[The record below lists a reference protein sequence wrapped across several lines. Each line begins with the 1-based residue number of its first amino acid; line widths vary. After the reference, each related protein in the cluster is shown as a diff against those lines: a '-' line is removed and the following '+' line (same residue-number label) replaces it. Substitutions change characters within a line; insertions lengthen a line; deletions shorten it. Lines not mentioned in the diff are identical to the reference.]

1 MIENFDFVTDVNA
14 RKLDWNFKVYIVR
27 IWEVPSKYN
36 KKEIGSIEM
45 ILQDCKG
52 GRIYATIPRALA
64 EKWSGNIIE
73 FEMYTMTNFIVFDN
87 KTISKNGVSRMEDPR
102 DLITSRGLMTKRMVV
117 ILEDLENNKMSCTLF
132 GQLVDHILPHLDDG
146 RVETLIVVLQYFKA
160 TRWNG
165 KTSVQS
171 NFDISKVHINP
182 TLKEID
188 SFRCRLLSGGPSS
201 STRISQVSSPAAWSA
216 NDEFNRGSVSVKT
229 IKDALNSVEVLCFS
243 YFNGT
248 FSKTVETIYFSVKRK
263 NDWFYKACR
272 RCPKKVETPIGDR
285 YECGK
290 CGHTHGAA
298 AIRYKVEVMV
308 YDGSGSINLLLWDRE
323 TTQLCGKQV
332 DKIVLE
338 DAVGDDDYPPSL
350 NNMMDKKV
358 LFKIN
363 VKSSN
368 IKQYDPVYTV
378 MKICDDEDIILK
390 NLPTIMPSNQSAHV
404 HEADCSNSIDVSSND
419 VAIIS
424 DNDPELTLDSMEE
437 CISSLKFKTS
447 AKRAVG
453 GSKPGLINV
462 NNLEDEGHL
471 STNKFNRKGAKKL
484 RSQLNDGNN

>member
-1 MIENFDFVTDVNA
+1 MHRTGRESEDTDQLRVFSVIPV
-14 RKLDWNFKVYIVR
+14 RKFSMKLDWNFKVYIVR

-229 IKDALNSVEVLCFS
+229 IKDALNSVEE
-243 YFNGT
+243 G
-248 FSKTVETIYFSVKRK
+248 K